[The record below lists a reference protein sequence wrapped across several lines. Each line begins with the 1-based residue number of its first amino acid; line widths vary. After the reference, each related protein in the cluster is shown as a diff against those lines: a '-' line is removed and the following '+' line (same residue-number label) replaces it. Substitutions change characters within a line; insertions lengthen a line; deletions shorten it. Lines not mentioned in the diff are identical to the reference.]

1 MRKLCRPRTLARLLP
16 SLGAVALGVATAL
29 GGAATADAAEV
40 TRVASSFDGDNKFD
54 LHFGV
59 GYDFNFKQAAILREW
74 SDPRNPKSTMVRDL
88 LYRQMRHVVTPS
100 LEIGLY
106 KDIAVYA
113 ALPIVVSDQRS
124 YAFDQKAEPCVFADQ
139 ANATNPATCVRHDNS
154 TTIRDGIIPR
164 DGFDATNTASPFGQ
178 FGGMGT
184 ETIFKGA
191 NRYGLDQ
198 LVVGLKIGI
207 LNQDRLSHMPKWV
220 LGLEGRFAV
229 GRTMTFSRDITESD
243 PGGNHRVGRGIHE
256 LGVWTALSRR
266 YRFLDPFF
274 TAWWYQAIRA
284 NNSEFRNYGPT
295 QDRVNPQSNVGVSFG
310 TEIVPFERK
319 AKGQKVALNLRGL
332 AMLKYGGRGY
342 SEAWELFADS
352 PALVGTYQPGQ
363 AGLECDRADVDRVID
378 YAKNNPTSGD
388 PLAGSGVPQGC
399 QRFNGITNIQ
409 DFATFGL
416 NIALHA
422 QLSKYAVL
430 MLGTTLS
437 TDTRHLITAA
447 SRGKS
452 QLGGDPNLVD
462 QPQEINPIRRDV
474 IDQVGRRYAVGDVFG
489 AMGYIRFLL
498 TF

>member
-1 MRKLCRPRTLARLLP
+1 MRKLCRLLP
-16 SLGAVALGVATAL
+16 VLPVLGAVALGVTTPAN
-29 GGAATADAAEV
+29 AAEV

-54 LHFGV
+54 FHFGV

-74 SDPRNPKSTMVRDL
+74 SDPKNPKSTMVRDL
-88 LYRQMRHVVTPS
+88 LYRQMRHVVTPTM
-100 LEIGLY
+100 EFGLY
-106 KDIAVYA
+106 KDLSVYVG
-113 ALPIVVSDQRS
+113 LPIVVSDQRT
-124 YAFDQKAEPCVFADQ
+124 YAFDQEAEPCIYAPD
-139 ANATNPATCVRHDNS
+139 ASGTNPATCVRHDNS

-164 DGFDATNTASPFGQ
+164 NGFDAGNPSNPFGQ
-178 FGGMGT
+178 FGGMDT
-184 ETIFKGA
+184 QTIFKGA

-198 LVVGLKIGI
+198 LIVGLKFGI

-220 LGLEGRFAV
+220 IALEGRFAV
-229 GRTMTFSRDITESD
+229 GKPMTFSRNIAEDD
-243 PGGNHRVGRGIHE
+243 PAGNHRVGRGTHE

-274 TAWWYQAIRA
+274 TAWWYQAVRA
-284 NNSEFRNYGPT
+284 NNTEFRSYGPT
-295 QDRVNPQSNVGVSFG
+295 QDRINPQSNVGVSFG

-332 AMLKYGGRGY
+332 AMLRYGGRGY
-342 SEAWELFADS
+342 SEMWELFSDS

-363 AGLECDRADVDRVID
+363 AGLECDRSSVDQVIQ
-378 YAKNNPTSGD
+378 YAKDNETDGD
-388 PLAGSGVPQGC
+388 PLRNSGVGGGC

-422 QLSKYAVL
+422 QLSKYAML
-430 MLGTTLS
+430 MIGTTLS
-437 TDTRHLITAA
+437 TDTRHLISAA

-452 QLGGDPNLVD
+452 SAVAGSDPELVD
-462 QPQEINPIRRDV
+462 APAEINPVRRDV
-474 IDQVGRRYAVGDVFG
+474 IDQVGRRYAIGDVFS
-489 AMGYIRFLL
+489 AMGYLRFLL